1 MLSLQTEAWN
11 GPVGESDE
19 KKETD
24 QKDARELQKEKTW
37 RKLQRPQTL
46 FYLLGDLC
54 PGRYFVHITTFVWLR
69 THWSGPLQEVKHGK
83 KKVLKMMMMLLFYH
97 RGRFNPV
104 FHLQATTV
112 PGRELDQWG
121 RVVVFP

>member
-1 MLSLQTEAWN
+1 MILSYYVTHHIFYLEIFLVHIIILYLCLFLQTETRD
-11 GPVGESDE
+11 GTVGESDE

-24 QKDARELQKEKTW
+24 QEDARELQKEKTW

-69 THWSGPLQEVKHGK
+69 THWSGPLQEVKHGEWS
-83 KKVLKMMMMLLFYH
+83 LI
-97 RGRFNPV
+97 R
-104 FHLQATTV
+104 
-112 PGRELDQWG
+112 
-121 RVVVFP
+121 